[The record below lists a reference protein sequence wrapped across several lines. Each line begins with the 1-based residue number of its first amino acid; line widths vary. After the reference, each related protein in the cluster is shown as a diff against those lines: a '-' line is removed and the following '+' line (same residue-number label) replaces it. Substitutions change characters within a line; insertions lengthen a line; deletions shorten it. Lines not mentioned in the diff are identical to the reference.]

1 LFLPF
6 TEPSPVFGGIFIH
19 AQVALH
25 AFFKFWP
32 LYGFGLDRAATSV
45 AKTHRSLDQAV
56 DD

>member
-6 TEPSPVFGGIFIH
+6 TEPFPVFGGIFIH
-19 AQVALH
+19 AQVTLH

-32 LYGFGLDRAATSV
+32 LYVFGLDRAATSV